1 MSPNDNVQHLP
12 IRPITSNT
20 GTATYHSSKYLAL
33 LLSPLSGSE
42 YTVKNSK
49 PFVQK
54 VKLDK
59 ISSKYKINSFDQTIS
74 IILNRIYDNSV
85 IITDITQSEIKELLY
100 LCTKNAHFS
109 FDNNIY
115 IQNDSVAMG
124 SP

>member
-1 MSPNDNVQHLP
+1 M
-12 IRPITSNT
+12 
-20 GTATYHSSKYLAL
+20 
-33 LLSPLSGSE
+33 
-42 YTVKNSK
+42 KNSK